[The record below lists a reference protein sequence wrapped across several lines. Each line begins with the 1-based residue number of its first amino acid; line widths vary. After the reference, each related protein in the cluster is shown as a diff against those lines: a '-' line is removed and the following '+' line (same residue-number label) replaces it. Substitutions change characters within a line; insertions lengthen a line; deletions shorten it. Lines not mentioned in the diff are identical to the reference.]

1 MTLAARVKNLADWVV
16 AAWKQRAIALKAA
29 SFAMVGVVNTA
40 VDYSV
45 FLLMRWLLASSAAVT
60 AAIAAL
66 IDLCHCGSV
75 NVSILIIANLIA
87 WIIAVSGSYVMNSF
101 FTFAAE
107 SGRKLRV
114 KAYASFVASGI
125 AGVITNT
132 TTLVIAAHFLP
143 VPLAKLLAIG
153 ASFLVN
159 FSLSHFV
166 VFRPH
171 GATRAAP
178 QRDALRSARE

>member
-1 MTLAARVKNLADWVV
+1 MTPAAAVKDLVDWVV
-16 AAWKQRAIALKAA
+16 AAWKQRAVALKAA

-40 VDYSV
+40 VDYCV
-45 FLLMRWLLASSAAVT
+45 FLLMRWLLASSAGAT
-60 AAIAAL
+60 ATIAAL

-75 NVSILIIANLIA
+75 RDAILIIANLIA

-101 FTFAAE
+101 ITFAVE
-107 SGRKLRV
+107 SGRELRV

-166 VFRPH
+166 VFRPRGPH
-171 GATRAAP
+171 ARRSR
-178 QRDALRSARE
+178 RDVL